1 MKKTKEDAA
10 LTRKMLLDAALNVFS
25 HKGYAQTTLEEVARE
40 AGVTRGAIYWH
51 FSNKFEM
58 FYAVL
63 QELYRKAGER
73 VTKIIDSDQRPV
85 SKLHQLMR
93 EFLLIVANEEEFGI
107 IEEVQLFKTRK
118 GEEFSRLYKDHVEN
132 VKAMRELLAGLIR
145 EGIAAGEFD
154 SSLDP
159 EVIIVALLS
168 YIAGIKSAWLS
179 GIADISIAENAGK
192 LADIFI
198 KGIATP
204 RRGEPIGPSGHLK
217 ASLNES
223 NQL

>member
-1 MKKTKEDAA
+1 MPWGPWPPEAKMKRTKVDAA

-25 HKGYAQTTLEEVARE
+25 HKGYAQATLEEVARE

-63 QELYRKAGER
+63 QELYKKADAR
-73 VTKIIDSDQRPV
+73 VKKIIDSDQRPV

-93 EFLLIVANEEEFGI
+93 EFLLIISNEEEFGI

-118 GEEFSRLYKDHVEN
+118 GEEFSRLYKDHVKN
-132 VKAMRELLAGLIR
+132 VKVMRELLTGIVR
-145 EGIAAGEFD
+145 EGIAAGEFE
-154 SSLDP
+154 SRIDP
-159 EVIIVALLS
+159 EVIIVALMS

-179 GIADISIAENAGK
+179 GIADISIAENAET

-198 KGIATP
+198 KGIAK
-204 RRGEPIGPSGHLK
+204 S
-217 ASLNES
+217 
-223 NQL
+223 